1 MEEKKTLPMDVEL
14 EPGEE
19 FVMLVRQHWFV
30 FRDPFLLMFFAPF
43 VLLSAIFFLEY
54 TTLPENAVNILSV
67 VCLYGSGISF
77 VAGFVWFIWK
87 FYLWKNTVY
96 LLTSKRIIIINQLGM
111 FTHDDR
117 ETGLKMIQDVRA
129 RVDGLQATLYGYGDV
144 ILQVS
149 SEDAQLRLER
159 VAHPREIQRVIIREA
174 HLKEKDGTI
183 LG

>member
-1 MEEKKTLPMDVEL
+1 MKEKKLLPMDVEL

-30 FRDPFLLMFFAPF
+30 FRDPFLMMFFAPF
-43 VLLSAIFFLEY
+43 VLLSAVFFLEY
-54 TTLPENAVNILSV
+54 TTFPENVVDILSML
-67 VCLYGSGISF
+67 CLYAAGISF
-77 VAGFVWFIWK
+77 VAGFLWFVWK

-96 LLTSKRIIIINQLGM
+96 LLTSKRIIIINQLGL

-129 RVDGLQATLYGYGDV
+129 RVDGLQPTLYGYGDV

-149 SEDAQLRLER
+149 SEDAQLRLEK
-159 VAHPREIQRVIIREA
+159 VAHPREVQRIIIREA
-174 HLKEKDGTI
+174 HLKDNGV
-183 LG
+183 LP